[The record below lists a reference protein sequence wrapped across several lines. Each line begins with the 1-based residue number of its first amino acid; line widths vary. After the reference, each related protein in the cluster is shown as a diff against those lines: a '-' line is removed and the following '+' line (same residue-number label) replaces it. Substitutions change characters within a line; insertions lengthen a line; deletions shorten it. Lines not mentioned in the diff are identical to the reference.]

1 MDNIINLVNKLP
13 MDIVNIIEEYLPK
26 KEFVFT
32 NKTNYEL
39 YHHLIK
45 PNIKNYETYIRDTI
59 KRDNVFVFEM
69 IVRENYLKW
78 FEIKNY
84 TYQTYDFKNYVYFVI
99 NYCIENESNK
109 CRNFIT
115 EFLQELG
122 LYKNQHK
129 KNFVKY
135 IKWKN

>member
-13 MDIVNIIEEYLPK
+13 TDIVNIIEEYVPK

-32 NKTNYEL
+32 NKTNYQL
-39 YHHLIK
+39 YHHLIR
-45 PNIKNYETYIRDTI
+45 PTIKTFETYIRDI
-59 KRDNVFVFEM
+59 IRRDNNFVFEM

-84 TYQTYDFKNYVYFVI
+84 TYKNYTFKNYVYFVI

-109 CRNFIT
+109 CRIFIID
-115 EFLQELG
+115 FLQELG

>member
-1 MDNIINLVNKLP
+1 M
-13 MDIVNIIEEYLPK
+13 
-26 KEFVFT
+26 
-32 NKTNYEL
+32 
-39 YHHLIK
+39 
-45 PNIKNYETYIRDTI
+45 YIRDTI
-59 KRDNVFVFEM
+59 RRDNNFVFEM

-84 TYQTYDFKNYVYFVI
+84 TYKNYEFKNYVYFVI

-109 CRNFIT
+109 CRNFIV

>member
-59 KRDNVFVFEM
+59 RRDNNFVFEM
-69 IVRENYLKW
+69 IVRENYSKW
-78 FEIKNY
+78 FEIKKY
-84 TYQTYDFKNYVYFVI
+84 TYKNYDFKNYAYFVI
-99 NYCIENESNK
+99 NYCIENESSK
-109 CRNFIT
+109 CRTFIID
-115 EFLQELG
+115 FLQELG

-129 KNFVKY
+129 KNFR
-135 IKWKN
+135 

>member
-59 KRDNVFVFEM
+59 RRDNNFVFEM
-69 IVRENYLKW
+69 IVRENYSKW
-78 FEIKNY
+78 FEIKKY
-84 TYQTYDFKNYVYFVI
+84 TYKNYDFKNYAYFVI
-99 NYCIENESNK
+99 NYCIENESSK
-109 CRNFIT
+109 CRTFIID
-115 EFLQELG
+115 FLQELG

-129 KNFVKY
+129 KIFR
-135 IKWKN
+135 

>member
-1 MDNIINLVNKLP
+1 M
-13 MDIVNIIEEYLPK
+13 
-26 KEFVFT
+26 
-32 NKTNYEL
+32 
-39 YHHLIK
+39 
-45 PNIKNYETYIRDTI
+45 YIRDTI
-59 KRDNVFVFEM
+59 RRDNNFVFEM

-84 TYQTYDFKNYVYFVI
+84 TYNNYEFKNYVYFVI

>member
-13 MDIVNIIEEYLPK
+13 MDIVNIIEEYVPK

-59 KRDNVFVFEM
+59 RRDNNFVFEM
-69 IVRENYLKW
+69 IVRENYSKW
-78 FEIKNY
+78 FEIKKY
-84 TYQTYDFKNYVYFVI
+84 TYKNYDFKNYAYFVI
-99 NYCIENESNK
+99 NYCIENESSK
-109 CRNFIT
+109 CRTFIID
-115 EFLQELG
+115 FLQELG

-129 KNFVKY
+129 KNFR
-135 IKWKN
+135 